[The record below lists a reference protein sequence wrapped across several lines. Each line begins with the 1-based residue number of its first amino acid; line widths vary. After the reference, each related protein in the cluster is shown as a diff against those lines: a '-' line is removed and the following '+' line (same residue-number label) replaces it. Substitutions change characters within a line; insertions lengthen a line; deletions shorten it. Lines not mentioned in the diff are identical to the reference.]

1 MKIEVESETG
11 NKMLPRRPVSQ
22 KKTARVVS
30 RNITSK
36 HIFVENRNCIFM
48 LNRIAAVGWEKE
60 DLGYVGI
67 AFGKACPKCP
77 QGRKD
82 PSDRRFV
89 VHCVLVLAHT
99 PTLDHSEM
107 WGCDADMTKMVARKG
122 DAHLPYIHGSL
133 VFRASLSTFFFFVQ
147 KIPSYIETSTIWS
160 SSMYS
165 APR

>member
-1 MKIEVESETG
+1 
-11 NKMLPRRPVSQ
+11 
-22 KKTARVVS
+22 
-30 RNITSK
+30 
-36 HIFVENRNCIFM
+36 M

-99 PTLDHSEM
+99 PTLDRSEM

-133 VFRASLSTFFFFVQ
+133 VFRASLSTFFSSC
-147 KIPSYIETSTIWS
+147 KKSLATSKRARFGAAVCTQRLGRHTVFLHLSTSLSLQISIGIFW
-160 SSMYS
+160 
-165 APR
+165 AACF